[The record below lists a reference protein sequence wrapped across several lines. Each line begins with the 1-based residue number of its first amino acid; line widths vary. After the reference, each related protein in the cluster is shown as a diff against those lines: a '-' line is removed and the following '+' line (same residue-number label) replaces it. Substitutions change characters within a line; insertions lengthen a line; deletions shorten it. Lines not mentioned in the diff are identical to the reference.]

1 MQRSGGNNGNIYD
14 LRKDLQRPQAP
25 SQKKETSGSTDSRY
39 GFNGEPLS
47 FAPGPDVQRRRPADP
62 DGQQHRVSHPAAPHS
77 PEQCPAHPQS
87 GPEPQRTAFPPCVCG
102 PEQLRHGTQAPAAA
116 GLKISRPGRRQT
128 EPPASAT
135 KISACARRSNS
146 RSGIRC
152 GGKNARNAA

>member
-47 FAPGPDVQRRRPADP
+47 FAPDRTSNGPGRTTASSFPPSRAAQPRAVPRAPAVRARTAAHRVPARRLQAGTAPARPA
-62 DGQQHRVSHPAAPHS
+62 
-77 PEQCPAHPQS
+77 
-87 GPEPQRTAFPPCVCG
+87 GPSSAG
-102 PEQLRHGTQAPAAA
+102 PRA
-116 GLKISRPGRRQT
+116 SRPGRRQT

-146 RSGIRC
+146 RSGTRC